1 MLNLMVDYRERSFI
15 KMLSNYT
22 TVTNEVDTQITI
34 NGVEFVF
41 RVTNLQV
48 GDFVIED
55 CNDVK
60 LVIER
65 KTYGDLSSSI
75 TDGRFR
81 QQKERLDESIGDAS
95 KIVFVIEGD
104 RRGKRTLPGTTISSA
119 IMNMVFKHG
128 YKVLCTDNEEDTF
141 SSMLLLIKKLHL
153 KEFGKGVQPVAPVK
167 LVSRGSKI
175 TDNLMAIQLSVIPG
189 VSFQTAMCI
198 AKSYP
203 TMKELI
209 MAYAECD
216 EELRDNLLRDI
227 MLNEKRKIGAA
238 LSKKIHRACC
248 GTSSK

>member
-1 MLNLMVDYRERSFI
+1 MINLIVDYRERAFI
-15 KMLSNYT
+15 GRLSNYIT
-22 TVTNEVDTQITI
+22 ITNEVDTQITI
-34 NGVEFVF
+34 DGVEFVF

-55 CNDVK
+55 CKDCK

-81 QQKERLDESIGDAS
+81 QQKERLEESIGDVS

-104 RRGKRTLPGTTISSA
+104 RKGKRTLPGTTISSA
-119 IMNMVFKHG
+119 IINMVFKHG
-128 YKVLCTDNEEDTF
+128 YKVLCTENEEDTF
-141 SSMLLLIKKLHL
+141 SSIMLLIKKLHL
-153 KEFGKGVQPVAPVK
+153 EEFDKGVQPVAPVK

-175 TDNLMAIQLSVIPG
+175 TDNLMAIQLSAIPG

-198 AKSYP
+198 AKYYP
-203 TMKELI
+203 TMKELVT
-209 MAYAECD
+209 AYNKCD
-216 EELRDNLLRDI
+216 EEIGGNLLRDI
-227 MLNEKRKIGAA
+227 IINEKRKIGTA

-248 GTSSK
+248 GTSSN